1 MVDEIEALCPE
12 AIIEDIHGYKR
23 VNTIIFPYH
32 EIVNSVTITC
42 A

>member
-12 AIIEDIHGYKR
+12 AIIEDVNGYKR
-23 VNTIIFPYH
+23 VNTIIFPYQ
-32 EIVNSVTITC
+32 EIVKSVMITC